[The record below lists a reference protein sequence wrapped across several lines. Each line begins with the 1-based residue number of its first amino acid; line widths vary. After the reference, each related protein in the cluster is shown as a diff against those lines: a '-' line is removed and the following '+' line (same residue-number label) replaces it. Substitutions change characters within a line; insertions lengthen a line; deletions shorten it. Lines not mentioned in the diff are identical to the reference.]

1 MSVFTRFA
9 DIINANINTI
19 LDQAE
24 DPEKMVVLI
33 AREMEETL
41 VEIRSTSAKHI
52 AEKKHIRNRI
62 EWLSNE
68 AKAWEQ
74 KAEYAV
80 QKDRDDLA
88 KAALRERNL
97 VTNAVTRL
105 EAEISQIDVNLTKL
119 QTDTERLQEK
129 LSEAKVRQEALLM
142 RGKTATSRLKVK
154 RQLHS
159 ADIDSALDRFDQYER
174 KLDDLE
180 GQVESYD
187 LGQQTLTAEIAQLEA
202 GDSMEQELSD
212 LKRRMAG

>member
-212 LKRRMAG
+212 LKRRLAG

>member
-52 AEKKHIRNRI
+52 AEKKLIRNRI

-68 AKAWEQ
+68 SKAWEQ
-74 KAEYAV
+74 KAAFAV
-80 QKDRDDLA
+80 QKGRDDLA

-97 VTNAVTRL
+97 VTTAATRL
-105 EAEISQIDVNLTKL
+105 EDEISQIDVNLTKL

-129 LSEAKVRQEALLM
+129 LTEAKVRQEALLM
-142 RGKTATSRLKVK
+142 RGETATSRLKVK

-187 LGQQTLTAEIAQLEA
+187 LGQQTLTAEIAQLGEE
-202 GDSMEQELSD
+202 DSMEQELSE